1 MRAIF
6 DWILAAGF
14 SNDSVDGVDHQSKS
28 SPETL
33 GSDTDIWNDV
43 ARALGVL
50 NAGLCETLTRLHE

>member
-1 MRAIF
+1 M
-6 DWILAAGF
+6 
-14 SNDSVDGVDHQSKS
+14 DGVDHPSKS

-33 GSDTDIWNDV
+33 GGDTGIWDDV